1 MTNNEMN
8 VAITVPPYMTVEA
21 YCAWTGEN
29 EGTVRQKIK
38 AYDESYPIKPKKSP
52 KEKTL
57 INTALMMVRAVK
69 QEY

>member
-1 MTNNEMN
+1 MTSNEIN
-8 VAITVPPYMTVEA
+8 VAINVPPYMTVEA
-21 YCAWTGEN
+21 YCALSGEN
-29 EGTVRQKIK
+29 QRTVEGRISNG
-38 AYDESYPIKPKKSP
+38 DIRYPIMPKKSQ